1 MLEAGTLV
9 TLCSAS
15 KKDRFLVTLEDG
27 DKLETR
33 LGIILHD
40 QIMSAGYGGK
50 VLSHNGS
57 VFYVTKPTLEEYLR
71 KIKRRTQIVFP
82 KEAGYIL
89 LQLDI
94 RPGARVL
101 ECGTGSGG
109 MTTVFAS
116 FVGDEG
122 RVYSY
127 DVREEFIELARRN
140 CRKWRVEQRVSF
152 KVRHISEGFD
162 EREVDAVFLDLPDPW
177 NYLPQVRDALALG
190 RRMGAL
196 LPTFNQI
203 ERFLRS
209 LEENAFVD
217 VEVVEILHR
226 ALKSDPDRLRPEDR
240 MIGHTG
246 YLIFAT
252 PIIYSNRGDGAI

>member
-27 DKLETR
+27 GKLETR

-57 VFYVTKPTLEEYLR
+57 AFYVTKPTLEEYLR

-127 DVREEFIELARRN
+127 DVHTKEGKRLYRKRSISVEPVFGHIKEVLGFDRFMRRGLNTCICEWKLIYTVHNILKLWRYGFDKVRDKASEAKAIFIETGQYIQA
-140 CRKWRVEQRVSF
+140 
-152 KVRHISEGFD
+152 I
-162 EREVDAVFLDLPDPW
+162 
-177 NYLPQVRDALALG
+177 AL
-190 RRMGAL
+190 
-196 LPTFNQI
+196 
-203 ERFLRS
+203 
-209 LEENAFVD
+209 
-217 VEVVEILHR
+217 
-226 ALKSDPDRLRPEDR
+226 
-240 MIGHTG
+240 
-246 YLIFAT
+246 
-252 PIIYSNRGDGAI
+252 